1 MTDLAKLVVKLE
13 AESAKLHKDLDR
25 ANKKLGRFERSA
37 GGAGKAIKQMAAVS
51 GVALG
56 LVAGGVIAMGKSMLD
71 AADKIGKLSQST
83 GLASETLSRLKYMS
97 DLSGVSFEQLTKGV
111 GRLQRSMYDANSGL
125 KTQADAFTALGV
137 SVTDANGSLRSSE
150 SVMLDVADKFQ
161 QMKDGAEKAAL
172 AQILFG
178 KAGVSMIPFLNQ
190 GRAGI
195 KAMADEADALGITM
209 SGKLTAAAERTNDN
223 LTRLSTAIQG
233 VFLRVME
240 QALPY
245 IEDMT
250 KAMVKWAK
258 EPGKVAEAMIFLND
272 VLKVFRSTGIIIST
286 IFEALGRSI
295 GATAAAMMS
304 VAKGEFKQAFNII
317 QMAAEDNAKT
327 YKEAVESM
335 AHVWEE
341 MPKKIESKAKDVGEK
356 MASPIIEADKQIGKT
371 KADIDKKIDA
381 IKNKLLSAKDEA
393 KSINKEF
400 ADRASNLAGGKKE
413 EKDPRKLNVLDV
425 SLMQRQSERALNNG
439 DFDGALDK
447 ARQAFD
453 LLDKMKEAGVESD
466 IVLRGMGERLKGLG
480 EKIGSEKIAKIPMQY
495 TADLQSAE
503 AAAAWANNIA
513 QQWLDKHPLVQKIVT
528 EQAPVGITD
537 NAPTGI
543 KPSSV
548 PNESTQKQETKSP
561 LQPVNVTMPN
571 GSTVPFYG
579 DKAAVD
585 QLLRDISRESLKR
598 GARA

>member
-97 DLSGVSFEQLTKGV
+97 ELSGVSFEQLTKGV

-137 SVTDANGSLRSSE
+137 SVTDANGNLRSSE

>member
-137 SVTDANGSLRSSE
+137 SVTDANGNLRSSE